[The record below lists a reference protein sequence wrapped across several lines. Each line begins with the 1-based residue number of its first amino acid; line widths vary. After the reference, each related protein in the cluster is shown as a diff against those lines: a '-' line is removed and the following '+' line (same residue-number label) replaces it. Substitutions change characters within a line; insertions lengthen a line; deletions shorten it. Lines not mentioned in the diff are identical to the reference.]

1 MELSYKEIK
10 YRTRETNIFYN
21 NKQLIELL
29 ESTKQKYVCFL
40 DKILLNSN
48 YSGYEKSLIEC
59 HNPLLWEAAHPIFFI
74 EKNCVRY
81 LYPEDN
87 YPIQPNKFNN
97 NLYDSFVIPN
107 EFRNKTKLTSYMDIK
122 KYYSKL
128 QTKIIIFLKN
138 THEDKIDPTQYYT
151 IMIVILHIHMHLES
165 FIFTNQL
172 VYKQYPFSSILKIE
186 ETIITPIKLEMIT
199 IPKGNFWQGYFDKNP
214 KIGFDNEKDCFKI
227 KVDSF
232 SISKT
237 FITNYMFLQFIE
249 GDGYKKNEYWSFSGK
264 LWKDNNLLNFYP
276 LYWQKSNGEWYI
288 NYFDKLISLKYLY
301 NYPIIHISWY
311 EAEAYCKWAGGR
323 LITETEWEYI
333 ATNSSETLYPWSD
346 SEDLLSKCN
355 INYNNKWICSVV
367 NNNPQTNNKWGI
379 EQLIG
384 NCWEWCKDSIY
395 PYNGFK
401 IDPLYREMSYPF
413 FGFKKICRG
422 ASWCV
427 PDCLITTSYR
437 NAQEPDTRKQYIG
450 FRLAKD

>member
-1 MELSYKEIK
+1 
-10 YRTRETNIFYN
+10 
-21 NKQLIELL
+21 
-29 ESTKQKYVCFL
+29 
-40 DKILLNSN
+40 
-48 YSGYEKSLIEC
+48 
-59 HNPLLWEAAHPIFFI
+59 
-74 EKNCVRY
+74 
-81 LYPEDN
+81 
-87 YPIQPNKFNN
+87 
-97 NLYDSFVIPN
+97 
-107 EFRNKTKLTSYMDIK
+107 
-122 KYYSKL
+122 
-128 QTKIIIFLKN
+128 
-138 THEDKIDPTQYYT
+138 
-151 IMIVILHIHMHLES
+151 
-165 FIFTNQL
+165 
-172 VYKQYPFSSILKIE
+172 
-186 ETIITPIKLEMIT
+186 
-199 IPKGNFWQGYFDKNP
+199 
-214 KIGFDNEKDCFKI
+214 
-227 KVDSF
+227 
-232 SISKT
+232 
-237 FITNYMFLQFIE
+237 MFLQFIE

-264 LWKDNNLLNFYP
+264 LWKNNNLLNFYP
-276 LYWQKSNGEWYI
+276 LYWQKANGEWYI